1 LKLLYH
7 LESKKSITKEQR
19 KTKSKKSKKSE
30 SLKNKLIDLSEV
42 KSEDSPQRHLNDSTK
57 SPQVSLQI
65 PNSKHSIIRN
75 KASDH
80 TDAFNTVERVEQ
92 KEIDLQKT
100 TIISKSSNKTEN
112 LDKAQLFNKEK
123 SEDISS
129 HLPSEHPSAS
139 PNLTSKARKSSI
151 KLTPKSLILVN
162 PPASTKP
169 AVDSLTRQKFG
180 GNQMAGEGNKKAENG
195 KVEGECGEEIENV
208 MIEKS
213 ETKRDDGDGSGKSQL
228 S

>member
-1 LKLLYH
+1 
-7 LESKKSITKEQR
+7 
-19 KTKSKKSKKSE
+19 
-30 SLKNKLIDLSEV
+30 LIDLSEV
-42 KSEDSPQRHLNDSTK
+42 KSEDSPQKHLNDSTK

-80 TDAFNTVERVEQ
+80 TDAFDTVERVEQ
-92 KEIDLQKT
+92 NEIDLQKT
-100 TIISKSSNKTEN
+100 TVISKSSNIEKSSNKAEN
-112 LDKAQLFNKEK
+112 LDKAQLFNKVK
-123 SEDISS
+123 FEDISS
-129 HLPSEHPSAS
+129 HLPSEPPSAS
-139 PNLTSKARKSSI
+139 PNLASKARKSSI
-151 KLTPKSLILVN
+151 KFTPKSLILFN

-180 GNQMAGEGNKKAENG
+180 GNEMTGEGNKKVENE
-195 KVEGECGEEIENV
+195 KVEGECGEDIENV

-213 ETKRDDGDGSGKSQL
+213 EIKRGDEDGSGESQL